1 MSFLP
6 RGIAPDWL
14 DVSRETLA
22 QLDALLALVEKWNP
36 AINLVAPGSLADAWQ
51 RHVMDS
57 AQLFRFIP
65 ANSKKAADF
74 GSGAGFPGLVLAVMA
89 QTVLPHLHMTLVES
103 DKRKATFLSQA
114 ARQLGLSVTVRSDRA
129 EVLLPLGAD
138 VVTARALAPLTTL
151 CGIAARH
158 MAAEGVAIFP
168 KGTQADK
175 ELEDAATHW
184 QFQAEQTQSKTDPAG
199 RILTLKSIQH
209 A

>member
-1 MSFLP
+1 MSFLA

-14 DVSRETLA
+14 DVSRETLV

-36 AINLVAPGSLADAWQ
+36 AINLVAPESLADAWR

-57 AQLFRFIP
+57 AQLFQFIP
-65 ANSKKAADF
+65 PQARKAADF

-89 QTVLPHLHMTLVES
+89 QAALPQLHMSLVES

-129 EVLLPLGAD
+129 EVLPPLGAD
-138 VVTARALAPLTTL
+138 VITARALAPLITL

-158 MAAEGVAIFP
+158 LTAGGVAVFP
-168 KGTQADK
+168 KGIRAVK
-175 ELEDAATHW
+175 ELEDAAVQW
-184 QFQAEQTQSKTDPAG
+184 QFQATQTQSQTDPAG

>member
-1 MSFLP
+1 
-6 RGIAPDWL
+6 
-14 DVSRETLA
+14 LA

-57 AQLFRFIP
+57 AQLFQFIP
-65 ANSKKAADF
+65 PQSKKAADF

-89 QTVLPHLHMTLVES
+89 QTALPHLHMTLVES

-129 EVLLPLGAD
+129 EVLLRLGAD

-158 MAAEGVAIFP
+158 MAAGGVAIFP

-175 ELEDAATHW
+175 ELEDAATQW
-184 QFQAEQTQSKTDPAG
+184 QFQAEKTQSKTDPAG